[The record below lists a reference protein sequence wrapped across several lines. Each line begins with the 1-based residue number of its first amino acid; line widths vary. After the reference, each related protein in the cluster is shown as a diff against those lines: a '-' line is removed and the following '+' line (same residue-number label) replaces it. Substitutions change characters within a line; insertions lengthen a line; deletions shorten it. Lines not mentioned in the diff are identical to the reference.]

1 MIDKYCLC
9 SCRNV
14 ESQLHSSPPTPSLPS
29 LTEHRKQQQCNRSS
43 FAYALLRYRYLSSC
57 LAQQQLKPSS
67 RQFCRLLT
75 RWQSGTHISQVVYF
89 ISFLESFIDCSSLL
103 AWLPGDEVADLPT
116 AVAQFYHGQQLTWS
130 VMARVDGK
138 TYSLFG
144 VPRPGDNVKSGTLTS
159 ANFSATHTT
168 FTVTADKVKFVLD
181 FFSPVSPHNYTRQSM
196 PFSYL
201 RVSTSSLNYEI
212 TPSVQIYS
220 DMDNSWV
227 GQFGDGDG
235 IRLAWN
241 WNATQEA
248 TQASTQVFSLSQVG
262 TATYSEEQDM
272 ALWGTAAYCTRENG
286 SKLSNRV
293 GNVDEVRDAFA
304 ADGKLGGGGDFH
316 PGSVFAFSQNLGPL
330 KETSNVTFVVGHV
343 RDPVVSYHGV
353 DRASYWQSVC
363 KDVNCGCVQ
372 ALDDFHAADEESR
385 SLDAFIANV
394 DVGGTNYSNILALST
409 RQTFGTFELTI
420 PSVSLDQSSVLAFL
434 KEISRSVFACLT
446 SNLP

>member
-1 MIDKYCLC
+1 MT
-9 SCRNV
+9 V
-14 ESQLHSSPPTPSLPS
+14 
-29 LTEHRKQQQCNRSS
+29 
-43 FAYALLRYRYLSSC
+43 
-57 LAQQQLKPSS
+57 
-67 RQFCRLLT
+67 
-75 RWQSGTHISQVVYF
+75 
-89 ISFLESFIDCSSLL
+89 LL
-103 AWLPGDEVADLPT
+103 AWVLGNEVADLPT

-144 VPRPGDNVKSGTLTS
+144 VPRPGDNIKSGTITS
-159 ANFSATHTT
+159 ADFSATHTT
-168 FTVTADKVKFVLD
+168 FTVTANEVKFVLD

-201 RVSTSSLNYEI
+201 TVSTSSLNYEV

-235 IRLAWN
+235 IRLSWK

-262 TATYSEEQDM
+262 TVTYSEEQDM

-286 SKLSNRV
+286 SKLSNKV

-304 ADGKLGGGGDFH
+304 ADGKLGGEGDFH
-316 PGSVFAFSQNLGPL
+316 PGSVFAFSQDLGPL
-330 KETSNVTFVVGHV
+330 KETSNVTFVIGHV
-343 RDPVVSYHGV
+343 RDPVVNYHGV

-363 KDVNCGCVQ
+363 KDVNCGCVH
-372 ALDDFHAADEESR
+372 ALYDFHAADEESR

-420 PSVSLDQSSVLAFL
+420 PSGSLDQSSVLAFL